1 MSEKIISKT
10 QRYILALAIGLM
22 GLALWLPIWRIDIWA
37 PQYPE
42 GLSMQIGASHIDGNL
57 DQINILNHYI
67 GMKKIVPAQ
76 IPELSII
83 PWILATI
90 IALGVLVILSKKIF
104 WIKIWLGLIGIL
116 AVVGLMDF
124 YRWGYD
130 YGHNL
135 NPDAPIKMVGF
146 SYQPPLFGF
155 KKILNIEAYS
165 LPDLGA
171 YALGVGLLLTVGILL
186 WPFWT
191 ARIAPRLRKKASV
204 VLSLFLF
211 TIVSCTNKPEP
222 IKLGVDHCDNC
233 HMQISDVRFGGEV
246 LTKKGRLYKFD
257 SLQCLHEFLVKN
269 ADEVKTIF
277 VEDYF
282 QPGTLVDV
290 SKAHFLRGSTVAGP
304 MGTSTIASKDRD
316 AIEKLKLQASGKVT
330 DWKGLALS
338 SF

>member
-1 MSEKIISKT
+1 MKTKIMSPK
-10 QRYILALAIGLM
+10 QRYILALAVGLM
-22 GLALWLPIWRIDIWA
+22 ALALWLPLWRIDIWA

-42 GLSMQIGASHIDGNL
+42 GLSMQIAASHIDGNV

-76 IPELSII
+76 IPELSRI

-90 IALGVLVILSKKIF
+90 VSLGVLVILSKKIF
-104 WIKIWLGLIGIL
+104 WVKIWLGLIGIS
-116 AVVGLMDF
+116 AIVGLIDF

-135 NPDAPIKMVGF
+135 NPDAPIKIIGF

-171 YALGVGLLLTVGILL
+171 YALGIGLVLALGVVL
-186 WPFWT
+186 WPFWIT
-191 ARIAPRLRKKASV
+191 KIAPRAEKAV
-204 VLSLFLF
+204 IVMLPLLLF

-222 IKLGVDHCDNC
+222 IKIGIDHCDNC

-257 SLQCLHEFLVKN
+257 SLQCLHEYLLKN
-269 ADEVKTIF
+269 ADEVKTVF

-282 QPGTLVDV
+282 NPGTLVDV
-290 SKAHFLRGSTVAGP
+290 TMAHFLTGSTIAGP
-304 MGTSTIASKDRD
+304 MGASTVASKDRD
-316 AIEKLKLQASGKVT
+316 AIEKLKIRASGKVT

-338 SF
+338 SL